1 MLIVSSYITGEQE
14 QSSPGSSG
22 INSSHPQVGTA
33 EDAEPTVITTAVM
46 QDSINEGTL
55 SNSSSNSA
63 VLQQSSEQ
71 PQCGETS
78 HGPCSAVDTA

>member
-1 MLIVSSYITGEQE
+1 VFIVSSYITGEQE
-14 QSSPGSSG
+14 QSSPGPSG
-22 INSSHPQVGTA
+22 INSNHPHVGTS
-33 EDAEPTVITTAVM
+33 EDTEPTMITTATM

-55 SNSSSNSA
+55 SNSSSST

-78 HGPCSAVDTA
+78 HAPCPTVDTA